1 MKRKLLHL
9 ALAITATALYS
20 LPATAQIPDG
30 YYSSLKG
37 KKGAELKTALYNI
50 IKKANVLDY
59 GKGSGHTWWGF
70 WVTDRTSDGYFIDR
84 YSAQSAWVKSTSQG
98 TAGSGMNIEHSFPK
112 SWWGRT
118 ENQAYKDLYN
128 LMPCES
134 KINSSKSNYPM
145 GTVTGSDS
153 GNGWTKIGNGSDG
166 NKYWEPADQW
176 KGDFARGYMY
186 MATTYQ
192 NFTWTGSQALQILE
206 QGTYPTL
213 QKWAYTLFMKWAR
226 ADKPDALEIKRNND
240 VYGIQGNRNPY
251 VDFPNLME
259 YVWGDSTDVAF
270 NPETSVK
277 STDYNNDGGNENPDT
292 PDSENILDLD
302 FTSSGGGC
310 NTTTAK
316 NESTND
322 NIWVQTSSY
331 GWKATAYASSTKTNY
346 AADATLTLPDIDL
359 SEYEDAKLTINQ
371 AINYAKG
378 YGLQYL
384 SVLVKVDDPEEG
396 TYTTR
401 LSDFSVP
408 SSDSWNFSTCTLDLS
423 QFCGNKASISF
434 RYTSDATICCTWEI
448 KNVTVTGTKSTD
460 AIQAPTRSYT
470 YDGIDMAKPYDTYTV
485 DGRKTTLT
493 DNSKGIFILKQGNKT
508 RKIARF

>member
-9 ALAITATALYS
+9 ALAIAATAFTA
-20 LPATAQIPDG
+20 PATAQIPDG

-37 KKGAELKTALYNI
+37 KKGSELKTAIYNI
-50 IKKANVLDY
+50 IKKANVLEY
-59 GKGSGHTWWGF
+59 GKGSGKTWWGF
-70 WVTDRTSDGYFIDR
+70 WVTDRNSDGYFIDR

-98 TAGSGMNIEHSFPK
+98 AAGNGMNIEHSFPR
-112 SWWGRT
+112 SWWGGN

-145 GTVTGSDS
+145 GTVTGTDS
-153 GNGWTKIGNGSDG
+153 GNGWTKIGTGSDG
-166 NKYWEPADQW
+166 KKYWEPADTW
-176 KGDFARGYMY
+176 KGDFARGYLY

-192 NFTWTGSQALQILE
+192 NFTWTGTQALQILE

-213 QKWAYTLFMKWAR
+213 QKWAYTLFMEWAR

-270 NPETSVK
+270 NPETSVR
-277 STDYNNDGGNENPDT
+277 STDYNNGGGNDNPDN
-292 PDSENILDLD
+292 PDDDTIIDLD
-302 FTSSGGGC
+302 FTSSDGGC
-310 NTTTAK
+310 STSIAK
-316 NESTND
+316 NESSNA

-331 GWKATAYASSTKTNY
+331 GWKATAFVSSTKKNY
-346 AADATLTLPDIDL
+346 AADATLTLPEIDL

-371 AINYAKG
+371 AVNYAYGKG
-378 YGLQYL
+378 LDYL
-384 SVLVKVDDPEEG
+384 SVLVKTTDPEEG
-396 TYTTR
+396 TSITK

-408 SSDSWNFSTCTLDLS
+408 ASDSWTFADYTLDLS
-423 QFCGNKASISF
+423 QFCGNKATISF

-448 KNVTVTGTKSTD
+448 KYATVTGTKSTD
-460 AIQAPTRSYT
+460 GIQAPTRSFT
-470 YDGIDMAKPYDTYTV
+470 YGGIDMTKPYDTYTV

-493 DNSKGIFILKQGNKT
+493 DNSKGIFILKQGNNT
-508 RKIARF
+508 RKIARP